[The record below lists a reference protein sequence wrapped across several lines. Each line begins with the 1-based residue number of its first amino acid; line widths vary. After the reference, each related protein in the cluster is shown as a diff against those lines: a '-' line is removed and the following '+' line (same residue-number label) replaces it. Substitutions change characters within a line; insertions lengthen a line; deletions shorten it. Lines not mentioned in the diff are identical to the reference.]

1 MNDFSVEI
9 KGHTLEYFDDDHLYL
24 VDGQIVPSITEIL
37 KVRFGN
43 KYDFVDRDT
52 LRRASDEGTRVH
64 DAIQNLCETGE
75 IIGLDE
81 ERNFLFLQRQYGFKV
96 LNCET
101 PLILWMDDEPVSAG
115 RCDLVLEMDGKIG
128 GADIKRTSALDRVY
142 LSYQLNLYRIAFRQ
156 SYGIEWEFLKGIHLR
171 ENVRKFVDIPINED
185 VALEIVREYR
195 DRYEYVV
202 PKDSIMDVIR
212 RRI

>member
-1 MNDFSVEI
+1 M
-9 KGHTLEYFDDDHLYL
+9 
-24 VDGQIVPSITEIL
+24 IVPSITEIL

-156 SYGIEWEFLKGIHLR
+156 SYGIEWEFLKGVHLR
-171 ENVRKFVDIPINED
+171 ENVRKLVDIPINED
-185 VALEIVREYR
+185 VALEIVKEW
-195 DRYEYVV
+195 
-202 PKDSIMDVIR
+202 R
-212 RRI
+212 RA